1 MRNIPINKVNDYV
14 WEIPPGAKP
23 CQKVPVRI
31 YADSALL
38 EKMKAD
44 MTIEQGINVG
54 CLPGI
59 YKYSIILPDGHQGYG
74 FPIGGVAAI
83 DAEEGVISPGG
94 IGYDINCGV
103 RVLRTNLTEEEV
115 RPKLKELVDAIFRL
129 VPPGVGGTGHL
140 RLSPGEFE
148 RALAEGVEWA
158 VQKGYG
164 WAEDMEYIEE
174 RGSWKLADPSKVSE
188 KAKARGRDQ
197 LGTLGSGNHFL
208 EIQVVDKIF
217 DEKAAKTFGIER
229 EGQVVVMIH
238 TGSRGFGHQ
247 VATDYLLIM
256 ERNMR
261 RWGLNLPD
269 RELAAAPLKDKVAED
284 YIKAM
289 ASAANFA
296 WTNRHII
303 MHWVREAFKKVF
315 GSIEK
320 VGLELV
326 YDVAHNI
333 AKLEEHVV
341 DDKGTVRKVWV
352 HRKGATRA
360 FPPGRP
366 EIPAKYREIGQ
377 PVLIPGSM
385 GTASW
390 ILVGTPEAMKLTFGT
405 APHGAGRVLSREAAI
420 RMYPPHKVQE
430 EMAKRGII
438 VRSAETEVI
447 SEEAPWA
454 YKDVDRVVETAHQVG
469 FARKVVRQRP
479 IGVVKG

>member
-1 MRNIPINKVNDYV
+1 MKNIPINKVNDYV
-14 WEIPPGAKP
+14 WEIPPGVKP

-38 EKMKAD
+38 EKMKSD
-44 MTIEQGINVG
+44 MTIEQGINVA

-115 RPKLKELVDAIFRL
+115 RPKLKELVDTIFRL

-148 RALAEGVEWA
+148 RVLAEGVEWA
-158 VQKGYG
+158 VQKGFG

-269 RELAAAPLKDKVAED
+269 RELAAAPLKEKVAED

-320 VGLELV
+320 V
-326 YDVAHNI
+326 
-333 AKLEEHVV
+333 
-341 DDKGTVRKVWV
+341 
-352 HRKGATRA
+352 
-360 FPPGRP
+360 
-366 EIPAKYREIGQ
+366 
-377 PVLIPGSM
+377 
-385 GTASW
+385 
-390 ILVGTPEAMKLTFGT
+390 
-405 APHGAGRVLSREAAI
+405 
-420 RMYPPHKVQE
+420 
-430 EMAKRGII
+430 
-438 VRSAETEVI
+438 
-447 SEEAPWA
+447 
-454 YKDVDRVVETAHQVG
+454 
-469 FARKVVRQRP
+469 
-479 IGVVKG
+479 

>member
-1 MRNIPINKVNDYV
+1 MGNFPINKVNDYV
-14 WEIPPGAKP
+14 WEIPPGVKP

-31 YADSALL
+31 FADSVLL

-44 MTIEQGINVG
+44 LTIEQGINVG

-83 DAEEGVISPGG
+83 DAENGVISPGG

-115 RPKLKELVDAIFRL
+115 RPKLKELVDTIFRL

-140 RLSPGEFE
+140 KLSPGEFE
-148 RALAEGVEWA
+148 RVLAEGVEWA

-188 KAKARGRDQ
+188 KAKARGKDQ

-217 DEKAAKTFGIER
+217 DEKVAKVFGIER
-229 EGQVVVMIH
+229 EGQVLVMIH
-238 TGSRGFGHQ
+238 TGSRGLGHQ

-269 RELAAAPLKDKVAED
+269 RELAAAPLNDKVAED

-289 ASAANFA
+289 AAAANFA

-320 VGLELV
+320 VGLELI

-333 AKLEEHVV
+333 AKLEEHIV
-341 DDKGTVRKVWV
+341 DDKGTVRRVWV

-360 FPPGRP
+360 FPPGNP
-366 EIPAKYREIGQ
+366 EIPAKYRQVGQ

-430 EMAKRGII
+430 EMTKRGII

-454 YKDVDRVVETAHQVG
+454 YKDVDRVVESTHQVG
-469 FARKVVRQRP
+469 FAKKVVRQRP